1 MLLAAGRVRYRD
13 GGSGATTDLRLDQA
27 ALDTTSGGATANLG
41 LAGSLDGKPLRA
53 SGRLGALDAVLAG
66 HGTPLTLTALAL
78 TLAGSDL
85 AGSASLHLGGDR
97 PRLEAELTARH
108 LDPRDL
114 LPPGA
119 DPAPPAGA
127 TALFPTT
134 PLPLA
139 ELDRL
144 DLQLHLRADSVATPA
159 LALDGVELT
168 AALAAGRL
176 KVAPLRFALMDRPVQ
191 GELEADAAPARLAV
205 RLAGDDV
212 DLGRLL
218 AALAHTTLVEG
229 RGDFRLQLEGHGA
242 SPHALAAT
250 AAGRAS
256 VLMGPGRLPGQ
267 LLSGLAGGVRQL
279 LGDLTAA
286 GKAEPAGLRC
296 AALDARAEAGVA
308 RLDLLLDTAYSTVV
322 GGGTVD
328 LGAERVD
335 LTLTPQSKAVDLDL
349 AVPVTIRGPLIAP
362 SFGVAEADAAR
373 RVASLLGAVFFPP
386 AALGAFVDLGSAKG
400 NGCLELAAH
409 PERLAAPPRARHR
422 WRHARRPHRPHRGCR
437 PPPARPA
444 DTQPMTDAPTRLTSC
459 RPLSQQRLR
468 RRAAAQIGAGDG
480 AVPAIGSR
488 GLPGIEHPLAQRAAQ
503 GGPGAG
509 QARPGHGVAAQGP
522 RVVLPVAGETGPDPG
537 QARCPQQPGQRR
549 RHGLAQGRGR
559 QAGQLAGKAAADE
572 AHHMLAAERPDEIE
586 DRALAGGLGREIERV
601 AEAER
606 VARQPEADLHQR
618 AHRQRVQCG
627 QHRRRQRRVEADAL
641 GRQHAQRHGDDDMA
655 GPQPAGG
662 RRQLDLV
669 ARGHHRLHRA
679 AQPDRQAR
687 AEPADQRAVAVR
699 QQPVLAVACSQ
710 EIRGIEPS
718 RCPRR

>member
-1 MLLAAGRVRYRD
+1 MRPRTLLLLLLVLVLLVPVAGALGVWSIDQGYLRRLIVARVEQATGRTFTVTGPVGIDWSLHPTLTMQQLALANAPWGAEPAMLRVERLTLQVAALSLLSGRPDLERVTVQGADLLLETDPAGTGNWAFQPAAATAEPDAAMAEAGPLPSVRQVLLAAGRVRYRD

-97 PRLEAELTARH
+97 PRLEAELTAHR
-108 LDPRDL
+108 LDLRDL
-114 LPPGA
+114 LPPVA

-127 TALFPTT
+127 TTLFPTT

-139 ELDRL
+139 DLDRL
-144 DLQLHLRADSVATPA
+144 DLQLHLRADTVATPA

-176 KVAPLRFALMDRPVQ
+176 KVAPLRFALLDRPVQ
-191 GELEADAAPARLAV
+191 GALEADAAPARLAV

-229 RGDFRLQLEGHGA
+229 RGDFRLQLEGQGA

-250 AAGRAS
+250 ASGRAS

-335 LTLTPQSKAVDLDL
+335 LTLTPQSKEVDLDL
-349 AVPVTIRGPLIAP
+349 AVPVTIRGPLMAP
-362 SFGVAEADAAR
+362 TS
-373 RVASLLGAVFFPP
+373 ASPRLTPPVGSRACWAAVFFPP
-386 AALGAFVDLGSAKG
+386 AALGAFVDLGGARAM
-400 NGCLELAAH
+400 AAWSWR
-409 PERLAAPPRARHR
+409 PIPSGWRHR
-422 WRHARRPHRPHRGCR
+422 RPC
-437 PPPARPA
+437 PPPTAARSKASPA
-444 DTQPMTDAPTRLTSC
+444 ASRVP
-459 RPLSQQRLR
+459 
-468 RRAAAQIGAGDG
+468 AAA
-480 AVPAIGSR
+480 
-488 GLPGIEHPLAQRAAQ
+488 
-503 GGPGAG
+503 
-509 QARPGHGVAAQGP
+509 
-522 RVVLPVAGETGPDPG
+522 
-537 QARCPQQPGQRR
+537 
-549 RHGLAQGRGR
+549 
-559 QAGQLAGKAAADE
+559 
-572 AHHMLAAERPDEIE
+572 
-586 DRALAGGLGREIERV
+586 
-601 AEAER
+601 
-606 VARQPEADLHQR
+606 
-618 AHRQRVQCG
+618 
-627 QHRRRQRRVEADAL
+627 
-641 GRQHAQRHGDDDMA
+641 
-655 GPQPAGG
+655 
-662 RRQLDLV
+662 
-669 ARGHHRLHRA
+669 
-679 AQPDRQAR
+679 
-687 AEPADQRAVAVR
+687 
-699 QQPVLAVACSQ
+699 CST
-710 EIRGIEPS
+710 S
-718 RCPRR
+718 